1 MSLPNQLI
9 KSFEAIQTLP
19 LLQGNVSNES
29 VQSFVKELNFAI
41 PSPLNPVSF
50 AIYRFNRTKYLR
62 DKVRFVSEINT
73 FSPYDAMIL
82 WTDFKDILQH
92 FGLEGKIFLGW
103 DKINKRYRGFPLAE
117 EAATPKVEDSPP
129 KQLPSAIDSFE
140 EVEDEMTRIYDY
152 MQQRLAGIL

>member
-9 KSFEAIQTLP
+9 KSFEAIKTLP
-19 LLQGNVSNES
+19 LLKGDFSHET

-50 AIYRFNRTKYLR
+50 AIYRFNRTKYLLN
-62 DKVRFVSEINT
+62 KARFVSEINT

-82 WTDFKDILQH
+82 WTDFKDILQY

-103 DKINKRYRGFPLAE
+103 DKVNKRYRGFLLAE
-117 EAATPKVEDSPP
+117 EPKVEEQPP
-129 KQLPSAIDSFE
+129 KQFPSAVDSLE

-152 MQQRLAGIL
+152 MQQRLAGIQRS